1 MSGAADSAVARIV
14 AAVSR
19 RASTTDGRLL
29 VGIAGAPGVGKSTV
43 AGVAASALDLAG
55 LPSVALPMD
64 GFHLPQARLVE
75 LGRRERMGAP
85 DTFDV
90 DGFVRVLSLLR
101 TAGTV
106 HAPLFD
112 REVEEAMP
120 DALAIGPGIRVVL
133 VDGNYLLH
141 DADGWGRVA
150 PALDAVIMLTIADAT
165 RRSRLIDRHI
175 RFGKSPDAARAWA
188 LGPDERNAALIA
200 AGAPRADLVVALD

>member
-1 MSGAADSAVARIV
+1 MSRIV
-14 AAVSR
+14 TAVSGWAASR
-19 RASTTDGRLL
+19 RSDSGRLL

-43 AGVAASALDLAG
+43 AGVAASALDLIG
-55 LPSVALPMD
+55 LPSVVLPMD

-75 LGRRERMGAP
+75 LGRRDRMGAP

-90 DGFVRVLSLLR
+90 DGFVRVLGRLR
-101 TAGTV
+101 TGGTV

-112 REVEEAMP
+112 REVEEAVP
-120 DALAIGPGIRVVL
+120 DALAVGPGIRVVL

-141 DADGWGRVA
+141 DADGWERVA
-150 PALDAVIMLTIADAT
+150 PALDAVVMLTIADAT
-165 RRSRLIDRHI
+165 RQARLIDRHI

-200 AGAPRADLVVALD
+200 AGVPRADLVVALD